1 MVMSGVFGIS
11 LKVVLLFCAQL
22 NQSILTAEGLYIFVV
37 CNCTPFRTCTMVSLS
52 WLVEWR
58 IECGSWF
65 VAGGIPSGQVR
76 FCREYLE
83 AGSDGKDENVLADRH
98 V

>member
-1 MVMSGVFGIS
+1 MVMSGVFGIL
-11 LKVVLLFCAQL
+11 LKVVFFILCTIEPVHFNCRVFVYLCCLQL
-22 NQSILTAEGLYIFVV
+22 QLYAIVMGGRMENAV
-37 CNCTPFRTCTMVSLS
+37 
-52 WLVEWR
+52 
-58 IECGSWF
+58 WF

-83 AGSDGKDENVLADRH
+83 AVSDGKDENILADRH

>member
-1 MVMSGVFGIS
+1 M
-11 LKVVLLFCAQL
+11 CYQL
-22 NQSILTAEGLYIFVV
+22 HQSIMPCNVHAFVEIASIQDVCDGFVV
-37 CNCTPFRTCTMVSLS
+37 MGGRMENAMWV
-52 WLVEWR
+52 
-58 IECGSWF
+58 

-83 AGSDGKDENVLADRH
+83 AGFDGKDENILADRR